1 MRIRRS
7 RVWNGQL
14 LSHRPPTT
22 INAVDPNHKEGF
34 VHTHMKRI
42 LIVSTEQHSG
52 KSLLSLALGKTLQDQ
67 GHDIA
72 YMKPIS
78 FEVTYE
84 TGEPMD
90 RDADAIRSLLGLNDD
105 LRDIAPV
112 PLEGPFLREAIESGD
127 RGFRARIRDSFAR
140 LSQGRDAAVIEGRSY
155 LGMGVSAGL
164 GDPDLAELLDA
175 DVLLITHYES
185 DEAIDRILCALR
197 MFEPG
202 PRLLGVILK
211 GVPMDR
217 TFQHLSEVLVTFL
230 ASRGAEVLG
239 IIPYNPNLEIV
250 SSHEIVKRLG
260 GQLLTPPAIE
270 REIRHFVIGAMGV
283 EASLRMFRRTPE
295 LGVITGGD
303 REDIHLAALEVANLR
318 CLILTGASRPTR
330 EVIEKATAQQIPIIL
345 AGQNTMVTADACES
359 SLRRVWIHPGATLDE
374 AVNYVRSNVDVSRI
388 FEKARDV

>member
-1 MRIRRS
+1 
-7 RVWNGQL
+7 
-14 LSHRPPTT
+14 
-22 INAVDPNHKEGF
+22 
-34 VHTHMKRI
+34 MKRI

-52 KSLLSLALGKTLQDQ
+52 KSLLSLALGRTLQDQ
-67 GHDIA
+67 GHAIA

-78 FEVTYE
+78 FEVSYE
-84 TGEPMD
+84 TGEPID
-90 RDADAIRSLLGLNDD
+90 RDADNIRTVLGLEDE

-127 RGFRARIRDSFAR
+127 HGFRVRIRDAFR
-140 LSQGRDAAVIEGRSY
+140 KLSANRDAAIIEGRSY
-155 LGMGVSAGL
+155 LGLGMSAGL
-164 GDPDLAELLDA
+164 SDPDLAELLNA
-175 DVLLITHYES
+175 DVLIISHYES

-197 MFEPG
+197 LFEPG

-250 SSHEIVKRLG
+250 SSSEIVKRLG
-260 GQLLTPPAIE
+260 GQLLTPVSIE
-270 REIRHFVIGAMGV
+270 REIHHFVIGAMGV
-283 EASLRMFRRTPE
+283 EASLRMFRRTPN

-303 REDIHLAALEVANLR
+303 REDIHLAALGISNLR

-330 EVIEKATAQQIPIIL
+330 EVIERATAQQIPVIL
-345 AGQNTMVTADACES
+345 AGQNTMVTAEACES
-359 SLRRVWIHPGATLDE
+359 SLRRAWIHPGPTLD
-374 AVNYVRSNVDVSRI
+374 AAIDYVRSNVDVSRI
-388 FEKARDV
+388 YEKAQDSEVG